1 MLKKRKQST
10 KIEMTSVIEVKE
22 GEEVKEVEVETYSCS
37 IDNEH
42 PEKMTMSKYFAGTAG
57 QAAYKDNRAAC
68 RADYQEFTQIA
79 QNLQDEMFALT
90 ENTTE

>member
-1 MLKKRKQST
+1 
-10 KIEMTSVIEVKE
+10 
-22 GEEVKEVEVETYSCS
+22 
-37 IDNEH
+37 
-42 PEKMTMSKYFAGTAG
+42 MSKYFAGTAG